1 MACLELYFG
10 TWSHHGVA
18 SPWVSVR
25 ASNST
30 GGSISQLEGID
41 EAKSAVK
48 ARGKNNIVNK
58 IIKQR
63 RRCQRH
69 FTRVPKALH
78 KTESNTRFLV
88 PSQTKQTQR
97 YL

>member
-1 MACLELYFG
+1 MM
-10 TWSHHGVA
+10 
-18 SPWVSVR
+18 
-25 ASNST
+25 
-30 GGSISQLEGID
+30 GID
-41 EAKSAVK
+41 EAKSAAK
-48 ARGKNNIVNK
+48 ARGKNDIENK

-88 PSQTKQTQR
+88 PSQTIKLKDTYKRHPKTPHNVTDIQTS
-97 YL
+97 

>member
-30 GGSISQLEGID
+30 GGTISQLMGID
-41 EAKSAVK
+41 EAKSAAK
-48 ARGKNNIVNK
+48 ARGKNDIENK

-97 YL
+97 HL